1 MSHCYLCTART
12 KKRSF
17 SGSLANTK
25 MNKKINKFTG
35 IVKNMMI
42 MIALTQ
48 VICGE
53 KYMKRLQKRLMRLPK
68 ETQVEIWL
76 QTCNHILPADMH
88 VSLSKSLASSP
99 IVTKQAQRIIDHV
112 ISMPMMPY
120 DELVKRTNEI
130 LQNMEEYIGL

>member
-1 MSHCYLCTART
+1 MD
-12 KKRSF
+12 
-17 SGSLANTK
+17 
-25 MNKKINKFTG
+25 KKINRFTR

-88 VSLSKSLASSP
+88 VSLSKSLASNP

-120 DELVKRTNEI
+120 DEMVERTNEI
-130 LQNMEEYIGL
+130 LEHMEEYIRL